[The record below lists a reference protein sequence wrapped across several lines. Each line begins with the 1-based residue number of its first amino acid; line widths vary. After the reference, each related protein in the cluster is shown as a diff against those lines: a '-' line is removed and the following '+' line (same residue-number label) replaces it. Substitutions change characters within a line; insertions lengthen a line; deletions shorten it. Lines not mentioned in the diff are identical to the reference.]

1 NGLKKDLVKLGV
13 LENKILVAPDG
24 VDLKEFGNI
33 NESKENLRK
42 RLNLPLDKKIV
53 LYAGHLYR
61 WKGAHILAKA
71 ISRLSND
78 YLAVFVGGTDEDIK
92 KFKEFIKE
100 NNLQNILLLG
110 YQKPSIVPY
119 YLKSADILILPNSG
133 REKISSHYT
142 SPMKLFEYMASG
154 VPIVASDLPSIKEIL
169 NKNNALFFDSD
180 NIESLTEKIK
190 FVLQNKEFSG
200 KISKQSKNDVVEYT
214 WRKRAKTID
223 FFAK

>member
-1 NGLKKDLVKLGV
+1 M
-13 LENKILVAPDG
+13 
-24 VDLKEFGNI
+24 
-33 NESKENLRK
+33 
-42 RLNLPLDKKIV
+42 
-53 LYAGHLYR
+53 
-61 WKGAHILAKA
+61 
-71 ISRLSND
+71 
-78 YLAVFVGGTDEDIK
+78 
-92 KFKEFIKE
+92 
-100 NNLQNILLLG
+100 
-110 YQKPSIVPY
+110 
-119 YLKSADILILPNSG
+119 PNSG